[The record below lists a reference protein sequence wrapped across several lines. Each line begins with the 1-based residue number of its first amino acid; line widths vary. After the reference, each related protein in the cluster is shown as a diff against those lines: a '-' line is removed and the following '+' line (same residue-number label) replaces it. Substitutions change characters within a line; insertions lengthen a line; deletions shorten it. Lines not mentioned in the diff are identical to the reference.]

1 MKNIHH
7 QILGLSLP
15 FAAFF
20 LFYIIMARPRS
31 TTRPSSPASPSHRPI
46 ISTAQ
51 PQSPQEGRSRATTN
65 AGTPRQSALLT
76 ERQVKKEYAAIED
89 LLFVLMGIDGIFIK
103 IVYPK
108 AVNEDDD
115 PMEDTHPSFI
125 RIIDPSVRH
134 LVEKILPLATYYIS
148 VNAFVEQY
156 SRFEYGTINH
166 ALCSGMHV
174 FLKEYLTFIA
184 QLEHQ
189 FQTSATFTL
198 QRFWF
203 YAQETLQDMSALH
216 SLTMKIRNLSKEDD
230 STGMEE
236 DLDAVLEELVGE
248 NKSDEVHIPEW
259 QKGGAILNVLAD
271 RLVGLSGNPKCKK
284 IYSFLLA
291 CASAPYSHIL
301 NLWIY
306 RGEINDT
313 YNEFMIVEKKSIK
326 KETLKEDFNDSYWET
341 RYSIREGHVPR
352 FLEPLMTQI
361 LLAGKYLN
369 VVRECGKSFSE
380 VNNIFMCA
388 CIIPRFVKNLDIA
401 YRYANHTLL
410 NLLLKEQQLIAR
422 LRSLKHYFFLD
433 QSDFLTSFLD
443 LARDELKQPA
453 KDISLT
459 RLQSLMDLVLRNPS
473 SVAAYDP
480 FKEDVKISMSSHRLI
495 DQLLRVI
502 NVAGMDSLPTEMFP
516 GTKNPRWTIGS
527 GHIDTPAHATHL
539 PERSQSMAGSVIGGA
554 QNVLTGYEAFTLDYT
569 VTFPLSLVISRKA
582 LTKYQ
587 LLFRHL
593 LYLKH
598 VEESLC
604 AKWIDQKHARWRQ
617 TSRNP
622 EIEAWKYR
630 IYSLRTRMLAFV
642 QQFAYYIA
650 NEVLEPNWA
659 RLETNLTKA
668 STVDQVLQYHSD
680 FLDECLKECMLTN
693 AKLLKIY
700 NKLTG
705 YCTYFTKL
713 AEQFNEIL
721 NQLEE
726 QQQVNVLGVPRG
738 GIGAKST
745 LAASLENSNLT
756 LAKIEDAFLFHIGLL
771 IEALNYYSAT
781 ETVQFLSLVVRI
793 DYNLFYKANTGRE
806 RRSDRNPA

>member
-1 MKNIHH
+1 
-7 QILGLSLP
+7 
-15 FAAFF
+15 
-20 LFYIIMARPRS
+20 
-31 TTRPSSPASPSHRPI
+31 
-46 ISTAQ
+46 
-51 PQSPQEGRSRATTN
+51 
-65 AGTPRQSALLT
+65 
-76 ERQVKKEYAAIED
+76 
-89 LLFVLMGIDGIFIK
+89 MGIDGAFIK
-103 IVYPK
+103 FVYPK
-108 AVNEDDD
+108 AVEDDD
-115 PMEDTHPSFI
+115 PMEDGQFDTMPLKKDNIWDDI
-125 RIIDPSVRH
+125 RYSIDPTMDPSVRH

-174 FLKEYLTFIA
+174 FLKEYLTFVA

-189 FQTSATFTL
+189 FQTSTTFTL

-203 YAQETLQDMSALH
+203 YAQETLQDMSILH
-216 SLTMKIRNLSKEDD
+216 SLTMKIRNLSQQDD
-230 STGMEE
+230 SNRMEE
-236 DLDAVLEELVGE
+236 DLDAVLEELVGD

-341 RYSIREGHVPR
+341 RYSIREGQVPR

-369 VVRECGKSFSE
+369 VVRECG
-380 VNNIFMCA
+380 VNISKPEEMEDAIMERYTKDGQDVLMEDGHSNRSSMSHTRDTVSRTSMEQA
-388 CIIPRFVKNLDIA
+388 YVPTRNDVWAAVDGGRFVKNLDIA

-516 GTKNPRWTIGS
+516 GSKNHRWTLGS
-527 GHIDTPAHATHL
+527 GHIDTAPQTHL
-539 PERSQSMAGSVIGGA
+539 PERSQSMAGGVMGGV

-604 AKWIDQKHARWRQ
+604 AKWMDQKHARWRQ

-622 EIEAWKYR
+622 DIEAWKYR

-721 NQLEE
+721 NQLED
-726 QQQVNVLGVPRG
+726 QQVNVLGVPKG
-738 GIGAKST
+738 GVGAKST

-793 DYNLFYKANTGRE
+793 DYNLFYKANTGRD
-806 RRSDRNPA
+806 RRSDRNPV